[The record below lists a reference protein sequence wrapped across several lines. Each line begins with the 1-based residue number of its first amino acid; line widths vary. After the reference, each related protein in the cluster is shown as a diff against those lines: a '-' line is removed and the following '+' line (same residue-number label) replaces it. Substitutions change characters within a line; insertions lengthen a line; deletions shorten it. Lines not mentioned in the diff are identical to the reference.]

1 MKRVSVSITTNG
13 VCGTEI
19 IINGKALDGVKE
31 FHFSQKAGEL
41 PQLSVSLLATDV
53 VANGTE
59 VYESNHLE
67 KNGGCIDAI

>member
-19 IINGKALDGVKE
+19 IINGKALDGVRE

-41 PQLSVSLLATDV
+41 PQLIISLQATDV
-53 VANGTE
+53 IANGIE
-59 VYESNHLE
+59 VYENGHLE
-67 KNGGCIDAI
+67 KNGGRIDAL